1 MQNKIT
7 DLELKLKLS
16 EQKIFGPLKE
26 GKNSCFEIIQKENTK
41 DANNVIIELNKAKNE
56 NQNLLERFKEQ
67 KKNFE
72 NISKDKTNILNK
84 LNEYNKDK
92 KKLEILLDKKE
103 EDINERNNKGN
114 KLKKDINAQSNEN
127 IKIKQNINIVRI
139 KFKHLM
145 KEKHDLE
152 DIMIKQENKI
162 NRLNKSINEVK
173 KVIDI
178 KEKEISK
185 DKIYIN
191 NLKGVIKDLKN
202 EFECKSIKKINKN
215 NKSKE
220 FLKVKT
226 QFDNLKSKAHNIINI
241 NNINNINNKNYIY
254 NNPINN
260 LYKINIGRN
269 KKYNNKIIIKYRNKK
284 NNNSLFN
291 RNNSKNSLF
300 HSKNSLKYFE
310 KYNTKNN
317 ISLPNVEK
325 IEKKK
330 KDLQI
335 KIKDS
340 KIKLFINKKKYI
352 DLLED
357 QKIYDSDN
365 GKNIKLRILK
375 KHQDISRKEAYE
387 KEKIEEVKG
396 LFDKIIND
404 FE

>member
-1 MQNKIT
+1 M
-7 DLELKLKLS
+7 
-16 EQKIFGPLKE
+16 
-26 GKNSCFEIIQKENTK
+26 
-41 DANNVIIELNKAKNE
+41 
-56 NQNLLERFKEQ
+56 
-67 KKNFE
+67 
-72 NISKDKTNILNK
+72 
-84 LNEYNKDK
+84 K

-357 QKIYDSDN
+357 QKINDSDN

>member
-1 MQNKIT
+1 M
-7 DLELKLKLS
+7 
-16 EQKIFGPLKE
+16 
-26 GKNSCFEIIQKENTK
+26 
-41 DANNVIIELNKAKNE
+41 
-56 NQNLLERFKEQ
+56 
-67 KKNFE
+67 
-72 NISKDKTNILNK
+72 
-84 LNEYNKDK
+84 
-92 KKLEILLDKKE
+92 
-103 EDINERNNKGN
+103 
-114 KLKKDINAQSNEN
+114 
-127 IKIKQNINIVRI
+127 
-139 KFKHLM
+139 
-145 KEKHDLE
+145 
-152 DIMIKQENKI
+152 
-162 NRLNKSINEVK
+162 
-173 KVIDI
+173 
-178 KEKEISK
+178 
-185 DKIYIN
+185 
-191 NLKGVIKDLKN
+191 IKDLKN

-352 DLLED
+352 DLLEN